1 MPCCRLLPRRVAAHA
16 RVRSVSASASA
27 SPCHLRRGDAT
38 RAGALK
44 RDPQQGGGRPQK
56 LRQTFSGAA
65 VEYDLGNEVER
76 GRWEDLRE
84 SLAVPLVRLQRGVE
98 SRVTADPDFL
108 FKIVWEIVQDQFII
122 VFTVLSSCG
131 LPAFWTPDQLA
142 NACLLHATAFFN
154 DILLMYF
161 LAPTA
166 ATKDL
171 GDESSK
177 DANAKT
183 TSTTTT
189 TTSKGSHQIA
199 HMFEPGESVTL
210 SDRLRCW
217 LDKFFLYAPLGMLTA
232 LVSSVVLQGF
242 LKEPMNL
249 MYLSRVGLLGFL
261 HLGVS
266 SNTRYQL
273 INGADVLYYRVLD
286 KGAARGATIASR
298 LVNQIA
304 GGKLFL
310 LLSSLVLCN

>member
-1 MPCCRLLPRRVAAHA
+1 MPCRLLPRRVAAHA
-16 RVRSVSASASA
+16 RVEASP
-27 SPCHLRRGDAT
+27 SPCHRRRGDAT
-38 RAGALK
+38 RTRALK

-56 LRQTFSGAA
+56 LRQTVSGAA
-65 VEYDLGNEVER
+65 VEYGLGNEVER
-76 GRWEDLRE
+76 ASGRWEDLRE

-108 FKIVWEIVQDQFII
+108 FKIIWEIVQDQFII

-154 DILLMYF
+154 DALLMYF

-166 ATKDL
+166 AAAAAATKDL
-171 GDESSK
+171 GGDESSGK
-177 DANAKT
+177 DAKKKT
-183 TSTTTT
+183 G
-189 TTSKGSHQIA
+189 KGSHQIA

-232 LVSSVVLQGF
+232 LISSVVLQGF